1 MSLLLELSAKDGA
14 FVRGQAPERPAPA
27 PAKPG
32 NAGSGDVRKKQIP
45 VIKPPA
51 GPSATEWEGGSYVS
65 MQEWLE
71 GGKGNSAILLQPA
84 DDVRAL
90 DGRLDGAPLIAVDFH
105 RIGDGRGYTH
115 AFLLRKRLGYAG
127 PLRALGAV
135 TADQVYAMAR
145 VGFDSFALRADQ
157 SADTALAALK
167 TFSVP
172 YQGAVVAG
180 TLADREAALV
190 DAKVRLLER
199 ALKNIALEHDRPA
212 LSSSLSAEDM
222 VIADVIARLNLPIDV
237 FTLDTGRLHQE
248 TLDLIG
254 ETKARYGLQIDVVK
268 PDAGAVSDYVAT
280 HGADAFYESVE
291 LRKLCC
297 NIRKV
302 APLNQALEGRDAWV
316 TGQRREQAVTR
327 GALPESERDTDRD
340 MQKYNPLAD
349 WSWTDVLAYAN
360 RFNIP
365 MSALYKRGY
374 VSIGCE
380 PCTKAVRP
388 GEDPREGRWWWEN
401 KDSKECGLHSINV
414 PGAVTAT
421 RAA

>member
-1 MSLLLELSAKDGA
+1 MSLLLEIDAKDGA
-14 FVRGQAPERPAPA
+14 FVRGEATERPAPV

-32 NAGSGDVRKKQIP
+32 NAGSGDVRKKIVP

-51 GPSATEWEGGSYVS
+51 GPSASEWEGGSYVS

-90 DGRLDGAPLIAVDFH
+90 EGRLSDAPLIAVDFH
-105 RIGDGRGYTH
+105 RIGDGRGYSH
-115 AFLLRKRLGYAG
+115 AFLLRKRLGYTG

-135 TADQVYAMAR
+135 TADQVYALAR

-157 SADTALAALK
+157 KAETALAALK

-180 TLADREAALV
+180 TAADREAAVL

-199 ALKNIALEHDRPA
+199 ALKDIAARHRSPA

-222 VIADVIARLNLPIDV
+222 VIADVIARLNLPIDM
-237 FTLDTGRLHQE
+237 FTLDTGRLHPE
-248 TLDLIG
+248 TLDLVRV
-254 ETKARYGLQIDVVK
+254 TKERYGVDIDVVK
-268 PDAGAVSDYVAT
+268 PNSAAVSDYVST

-302 APLNQALEGRDAWV
+302 APLNQALEGRDAWI

-327 GALPESERDTDRD
+327 GALPESERDGERNL
-340 MQKYNPLAD
+340 QKYNPLAD
-349 WSWTDVLAYAN
+349 WTWVDVLAYAN
-360 RFNIP
+360 RFDIP
-365 MSALYKRGY
+365 MNALYKRGY

-380 PCTKAVRP
+380 PCTKAIRP

-401 KDSKECGLHSINV
+401 KDSKECGLHSINI
-414 PGAVTAT
+414 PGAVSAT

>member
-1 MSLLLELSAKDGA
+1 MSQLLELDAKQGA
-14 FVRGQAPERPAPA
+14 VLRGQRPERAAPTPVKPA
-27 PAKPG
+27 
-32 NAGSGDVRKKQIP
+32 NEGSGDVRKKIVP

-51 GPSATEWEGGSYVS
+51 GPSAAEWEGGSYVS
-65 MQEWLE
+65 MQQWLD
-71 GGKGNSAILLQPA
+71 GAPNGAAILLQPA
-84 DDVRAL
+84 DDVRTL
-90 DGRLDGAPLIAVDFH
+90 NGRLDGAPLVAVDFH

-135 TADQVYAMAR
+135 TADQVYALAK
-145 VGFDSFALRADQ
+145 VGFNSFALRADQ
-157 SADTALAALK
+157 NAEAALAALN
-167 TFSVP
+167 TFSIP

-180 TLADREAALV
+180 TAADREAASL

-199 ALKNIALEHDRPA
+199 ALKAIAERHDRPA

-254 ETKARYGLQIDVVK
+254 EAKARYGLAIDVVK
-268 PDAGAVSDYVAT
+268 PDADAVSDYVAT

-302 APLNQALEGRDAWV
+302 VPLNRALHGRDAWV

-327 GALPESERDTDRD
+327 GALPEAERDVERNMD
-340 MQKYNPLAD
+340 KYNPLAD
-349 WSWTDVLAYAN
+349 WSWTDVLSYAN
-360 RFNIP
+360 RYEIP

-380 PCTKAVRP
+380 PCTKAIRP
-388 GEDPREGRWWWEN
+388 DEDPREGRWWWEN
-401 KDSKECGLHSINV
+401 KDSKECGLHSINA
-414 PGAVTAT
+414 PT